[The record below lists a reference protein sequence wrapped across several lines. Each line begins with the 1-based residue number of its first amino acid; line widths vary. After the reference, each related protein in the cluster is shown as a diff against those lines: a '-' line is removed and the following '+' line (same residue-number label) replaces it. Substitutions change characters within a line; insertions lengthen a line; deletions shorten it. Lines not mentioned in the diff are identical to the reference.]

1 MTTFF
6 HRSMIETHVLRLLCR
21 GHREQVQGG
30 MIGWQFDDPRD
41 LLRQID
47 LLQGYMNGLYVQLE
61 LSAATGKRVSQE
73 VTQLI
78 KCSLQ

>member
-1 MTTFF
+1 
-6 HRSMIETHVLRLLCR
+6 
-21 GHREQVQGG
+21 